1 MAVAKNVFSLL
12 NLIWFIVIEENF
24 SSVPVIQNAREK
36 KQCLFIHCFFFSE
49 AGALWQ
55 EAKKVSPD
63 IPLLSSFW
71 GIARPDEIYY
81 LSNMFWVYPGGLLPA
96 GLGQKMSSGSH
107 PEGILI
113 RCLSHL
119 NILLSN
125 VKKQQSYFDLR

>member
-36 KQCLFIHCFFFSE
+36 TMFIYLLFFFSE

-81 LSNMFWVYPGGLLPA
+81 LSSMFWV
-96 GLGQKMSSGSH
+96 
-107 PEGILI
+107 
-113 RCLSHL
+113 
-119 NILLSN
+119 
-125 VKKQQSYFDLR
+125 

>member
-36 KQCLFIHCFFFSE
+36 KQCLFIYYL
-49 AGALWQ
+49 LWQ

-125 VKKQQSYFDLR
+125 VKEQQSYFNLR

>member
-1 MAVAKNVFSLL
+1 MFIYSL
-12 NLIWFIVIEENF
+12 
-24 SSVPVIQNAREK
+24 
-36 KQCLFIHCFFFSE
+36 FFFSE

-125 VKKQQSYFDLR
+125 VKKQQSNIHCFLYKTTVFVF

>member
-24 SSVPVIQNAREK
+24 SSVPVIQNARQK
-36 KQCLFIHCFFFSE
+36 TMFIYLLFFFFE
-49 AGALWQ
+49 AGVLWQ

-71 GIARPDEIYY
+71 GIARADEIYY
-81 LSNMFWVYPGGLLPA
+81 LSSMFWVYPGGLLPA
-96 GLGQKMSSGSH
+96 GLGQKMSRGSH

-125 VKKQQSYFDLR
+125 VKEQQSYFDLH